1 MNPHIFYAGST
12 TTLSVYKDAQC
23 TGTPSDVSNTIGKC
37 EVSSASNDR
46 YKFTSS
52 ATTGGSPVSAPTTAI
67 SPVSSPTTVISPVSS
82 PTTVISPVSS
92 PTTSGALTGYG
103 FKAFYLESSCSTF
116 ISGAVVPL
124 NTCIAYVNGDILID
138 VKVTAT
144 SSTYLFQQYSDSTC
158 TAAVGTA
165 SPKPYTAECSST
177 KQKFFIQSSMLPP
190 VSKDTVTVR

>member
-23 TGTPSDVSNTIGKC
+23 TGTPNDVSNTIGKC
-37 EVSSASNDR
+37 EVSSENNGR

-67 SPVSSPTTVISPVSS
+67 SPVSSPTTV
-82 PTTVISPVSS
+82 TSPVSS

-124 NTCIAYVNGDILID
+124 NTCIAYLSGDILID

-165 SPKPYTAECSST
+165 SPTPYTAECSST

-190 VSKDTVTVR
+190 VSKDTVTLR